1 MATEHK
7 TEKKTRARKSTGGKS
22 SSKSAGET
30 SSKITTN
37 HDQIRRWVEE
47 RNGKPTSVKNTSGDG
62 VGILRIDFPGYS
74 GEDSLEEISW
84 EDFFKKFD
92 DSGLAF
98 LYQEEKSNGEQ
109 SRFNKFVS
117 RDKEANTGEPDKS
130 EMD

>member
-1 MATEHK
+1 MATQQK
-7 TEKKTRARKSTGGKS
+7 TEKRTPARKSTGGKS
-22 SSKSAGET
+22 PSKSSGET

-37 HDQIRRWVEE
+37 HDQIRKWIEE
-47 RNGKPTSVKNTSGDG
+47 RNGKPVSVKNTSGDG
-62 VGILRIDFPGYS
+62 VGILRVDFPGYS
-74 GEDSLEEISW
+74 GEESLEEISW

-92 DSGLAF
+92 ESALAF
-98 LYQEEKSNGEQ
+98 LYQEETSSGEQ